1 MKKSSKITITGFL
14 NFTQILTQL
23 LTMKTP
29 NQKQIDSFREEIR
42 TAQLQEDIAY
52 CIDDCNL
59 GDEMIGNVLRSC
71 EELGNISAEY
81 LMEEFVFEGGDCEK
95 YDDINYLNIAEFN
108 SLYWEQ

>member
-1 MKKSSKITITGFL
+1 MKKSSRITITDFL
-14 NFTQILTQL
+14 NFTTILTQL

-29 NQKQIDSFREEIR
+29 TITEQMQ
-42 TAQLQEDIAY
+42 TDIAY
-52 CIDDCNL
+52 CIDYL
-59 GDEMIGNVLRSC
+59 ELSDEHIGNVLRSC

-108 SLYWEQ
+108 SMYWEQ

>member
-1 MKKSSKITITGFL
+1 MKKSSRITITDFL

-29 NQKQIDSFREEIR
+29 NQKQIDSFREEIK

-52 CIDDCNL
+52 CIDECNL

-81 LMEEFVFEGGDCEK
+81 LMEEFVFDGGDSAK
-95 YDDINYLNIAEFN
+95 YDDIEYLNIAEFN
-108 SLYWEQ
+108 AMYWE

>member
-1 MKKSSKITITGFL
+1 MKSSKIIITGFL
-14 NFTQILTQL
+14 NSTTILTQL

-29 NQKQIDSFREEIR
+29 NPNPQI
-42 TAQLQEDIAY
+42 QNDIAY
-52 CIDDCNL
+52 CIDKLNL
-59 GDEMIGNVLRSC
+59 SNEMIGNVLRSC

>member
-1 MKKSSKITITGFL
+1 MKKSSRITITDFL

-23 LTMKTP
+23 LTMKNS
-29 NQKQIDSFREEIR
+29 NQKQIDSFREEIK

-52 CIDDCNL
+52 CIDECNL

-81 LMEEFVFEGGDCEK
+81 LMEEFVFQGGDSAK
-95 YDDINYLNIAEFN
+95 YDDIEYLNIAEFN
-108 SLYWEQ
+108 AMYWE

>member
-1 MKKSSKITITGFL
+1 MKQL
-14 NFTQILTQL
+14 NQT
-23 LTMKTP
+23 
-29 NQKQIDSFREEIR
+29 E
-42 TAQLQEDIAY
+42 QLQNDIAY
-52 CIDDCNL
+52 CIEEYNL
-59 GDEMIGNVLRSC
+59 SNEMIGNVLRSC

>member
-1 MKKSSKITITGFL
+1 MKKSSRITITDFL

-29 NQKQIDSFREEIR
+29 NQTE
-42 TAQLQEDIAY
+42 QLQNDIAY
-52 CIDDCNL
+52 CIDECNL
-59 GDEMIGNVLRSC
+59 SDELIGNVLRSC

>member
-1 MKKSSKITITGFL
+1 MKKSSKITITDFL

-81 LMEEFVFEGGDCEK
+81 LMEEFVFEGGDSAK
-95 YDDINYLNIAEFN
+95 YDDINYLNISHFN
-108 SLYWEQ
+108 ALYWE

>member
-1 MKKSSKITITGFL
+1 MKKSSRITITDFL

-29 NQKQIDSFREEIR
+29 NQKQIDSFREEIK

-52 CIDDCNL
+52 CIDECNL

-81 LMEEFVFEGGDCEK
+81 LMEEFVFEGGDSAK
-95 YDDINYLNIAEFN
+95 YDDINYLNISHFN
-108 SLYWEQ
+108 ALYWE

>member
-1 MKKSSKITITGFL
+1 MKKSSRITITDFL
-14 NFTQILTQL
+14 NFTTILTPL
-23 LTMKTP
+23 LTMKNS
-29 NQKQIDSFREEIR
+29 NQKDINLFREEIK

-52 CIDDCNL
+52 CIDECNL

-108 SLYWEQ
+108 SMYWE

>member
-1 MKKSSKITITGFL
+1 MKKSSKITITDFL

-81 LMEEFVFEGGDCEK
+81 LMEEFVFEGGDSVK

-108 SLYWEQ
+108 AMYWE

>member
-1 MKKSSKITITGFL
+1 MKNS
-14 NFTQILTQL
+14 
-23 LTMKTP
+23 

-108 SLYWEQ
+108 AMYWEQ